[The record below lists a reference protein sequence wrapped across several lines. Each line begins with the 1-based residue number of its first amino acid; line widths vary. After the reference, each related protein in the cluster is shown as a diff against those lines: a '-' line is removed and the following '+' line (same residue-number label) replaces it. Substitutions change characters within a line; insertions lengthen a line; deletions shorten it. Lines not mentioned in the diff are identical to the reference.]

1 MWEPGDVIL
10 HQEVWRGRVWAARPL
25 IVVDDTDDRL
35 LLWIPKG
42 TVRKIPATSLG
53 RVDPPTKEARAIEN
67 LARGDW
73 IYTEHTWDVS
83 SLWILRPGD
92 WHAVWISW
100 SEPGVQLGWYVN
112 LQFPWRRTSIGIETM
127 DLMLDIVVDPDLS
140 WRLKDEEEF
149 EEVVRRGIFDEQ
161 LAQRVRDEVE
171 DVIRSIESE
180 QGPFGEPW
188 PTWTANPNWP
198 IPSLLDGW
206 DVVPK

>member
-1 MWEPGDVIL
+1 
-10 HQEVWRGRVWAARPL
+10 
-25 IVVDDTDDRL
+25 
-35 LLWIPKG
+35 
-42 TVRKIPATSLG
+42 
-53 RVDPPTKEARAIEN
+53 
-67 LARGDW
+67 
-73 IYTEHTWDVS
+73 
-83 SLWILRPGD
+83 
-92 WHAVWISW
+92 
-100 SEPGVQLGWYVN
+100 
-112 LQFPWRRTSIGIETM
+112 M

-171 DVIRSIESE
+171 DVIRSIESK